1 MQLAA
6 TRRLEHWAA
15 SWARRRQGTDPH
27 TVVLKRRR
35 IYILPT
41 RFGTIFAVM
50 VFAMLLGSLNY
61 GASLG
66 FMLTFLLAGLG
77 VVLMHHCH
85 NNLLGTEL
93 KFAGAHPVFAGER
106 AEFRM
111 AIGNEGSTPR
121 FEIELTHYAHG
132 AGPVDVAPGRD
143 EILRITVPTQKRGW
157 LALDRFA
164 VVTRHP
170 GGLFRAWTWVHM
182 DAARCLVYPEPAPP
196 GRALPP
202 STGAGLGGRPDHGDS
217 DFAGLRSAAPG
228 DPPQRIAWKAYA
240 RTDMLLLKQFAG
252 GDREPCMLDWD
263 ALPGLDAE
271 TRLSQLARWCLDAAG
286 ESRSF
291 GLRLPGTALPLGTGP
306 QHLGVCLSALALF
319 EAPGP

>member
-6 TRRLEHWAA
+6 ARKVERWAA
-15 SWARRRQGTDPH
+15 SWVRRRQGEDPLA
-27 TVVLKRRR
+27 VVLKRRR

-41 RFGTIFAVM
+41 RFGAVFGAM

-93 KFAGAHPVFAGER
+93 KLVGAHPVFAGQR
-106 AEFRM
+106 AEFRV
-111 AIGNEGSTPR
+111 AVGNAGHLPR
-121 FEIELTHYAHG
+121 YEIELARGRHAE
-132 AGPVDVAPGRD
+132 GPVDVAAGGS
-143 EILRITVPTQKRGW
+143 EILKITVPTEKRGW
-157 LALDRFA
+157 LNLDRFA

-182 DAARCLVYPEPAPP
+182 DARCLVYPQPAPP
-196 GRALPP
+196 GRPLPA
-202 STGAGLGGRPDHGDS
+202 SFGSGLGGKPDHGDS
-217 DFAGLRSAAPG
+217 DFAGLRTAAPG

-240 RTDMLLLKQFAG
+240 RNDALLLKQFSG

-263 ALPGLDAE
+263 TLHGLE
-271 TRLSQLARWCLDAAG
+271 PEERLSQLARWCLDAAG
-286 ESRSF
+286 DSRSF
-291 GLRLPGTALPLGTGP
+291 GLRLPGAALHLGTGP
-306 QHLGVCLSALALF
+306 QHLGACLEALALY
-319 EAPGP
+319 EGPR